1 MAKKKN
7 NGKLTPAEMRSIKK
21 ALLFKRAELLGDV
34 LSMEDEA
41 LRRDT
46 NSSSHMPIHLADL
59 GSDNYQM
66 EHTLNL
72 VGSERRLL
80 SEINDALSRIDEGV
94 YGKCQ
99 RDSHPIP
106 KARLKAIPWTR
117 FCINCASISEKR
129 YVAGNSGSKGQDF
142 SYALDIESDHDIKKH
157 HGKSEQIINED
168 ILEDTD

>member
-7 NGKLTPAEMRSIKK
+7 NGKLTKADIRNIRT
-21 ALLFKRAELLGDV
+21 ALLLKRAEILGDV
-34 LSMEDEA
+34 ISMEDEA

-46 NSSSHMPIHLADL
+46 NNSSHMPIHLADI

-80 SEINDALSRIDEGV
+80 SEINDALSRIDKGV

-99 RDSHPIP
+99 GDGHLIP
-106 KARLKAIPWTR
+106 KARLKAIPWAR
-117 FCINCASISEKR
+117 FCINCAALSEKR
-129 YVAGNSGSKGQDF
+129 YVAAYNGPKGQDF
-142 SYALDIESDHDIKKH
+142 SYAVDIESDDDVKKNSSRSRQVIK
-157 HGKSEQIINED
+157 ED
-168 ILEDTD
+168 LLGETD